1 MKSSEQKKIGFFDQI
16 IYSVQPNKYKEL
28 LKQPGKA
35 VVFYIIL
42 LGLCLCVMD
51 YVIPIAGYMT
61 SFGGVDHLITKVL
74 PKIEFS
80 QGQLQADSKI
90 EIGKE
95 STVHILVDTSLE
107 KVEIDSVQKD
117 KYISEILIGQKNMII
132 YSSYMGTAEMEFAQY
147 KDAYFNNESLLRLKP
162 WIYAMLISNFFTA
175 LFAELFRYLI
185 SALPLAVVG
194 WLMGGPD
201 RTGRLSF
208 FKIYMLAL
216 YAKTAVALFVSFNNA
231 AGLLKSQVL
240 ILYVGLMFTMFL
252 LMTGIRKAEERVG

>member
-1 MKSSEQKKIGFFDQI
+1 MKSPEQKRIGFFDQI

-35 VVFYIIL
+35 VIFYVIL
-42 LGLCLCVMD
+42 LGLCLCIMD
-51 YVIPIAGYMT
+51 YVIPVAGYMT
-61 SFGGVDHLITKVL
+61 SFGGIDHLITKIL

-80 QGQLQADSKI
+80 QGQLAADSKI
-90 EIGKE
+90 EIGRE

-107 KVEIDSVQKD
+107 KVEVESIQKD
-117 KYISEILIGQKNMII
+117 KYISEILIGQNNMII

-147 KDAYFNNESLLRLKP
+147 KDTSFNNESLLSLKP
-162 WIYAMLISNFFTA
+162 WIYMILIINFFTT

-185 SALPLAVVG
+185 SALPLSVVG

-216 YAKTAVALFVSFNNA
+216 YAKTAVALFSAFNNV
-231 AGLLKSQVL
+231 AGLLSSQVFV
-240 ILYVGLMFTMFL
+240 LYAGLMITMFL
-252 LMTGIRKAEERVG
+252 LMTGIRKAEERV

>member
-1 MKSSEQKKIGFFDQI
+1 MKLPEQKRIGFFDQI

-28 LKQPGKA
+28 LKQPGKS
-35 VVFYIIL
+35 VVFYVIL
-42 LGLCLCVMD
+42 LGLCLCIMD
-51 YVIPIAGYMT
+51 YVIPVAGYMT

-80 QGQLQADSKI
+80 QGQLQTDGKI
-90 EIGKE
+90 EIGRD

-107 KVEIDSVQKD
+107 KIEAENIQKD
-117 KYISEILIGQKNMII
+117 KYISEILIGQNNMII

-147 KDAYFNNESLLRLKP
+147 KDASFNNESLLSLKP
-162 WIYAMLISNFFTA
+162 WIYMILIINFFTT

-201 RTGRLSF
+201 RTGRLGF

-216 YAKTAVALFVSFNNA
+216 YAKTAVALFVAFNNT
-231 AGLLKSQVL
+231 AGLLSSQVL
-240 ILYVGLMFTMFL
+240 VIYAGLMITMFL
-252 LMTGIRKAEERVG
+252 LMTGIRKAEERV